1 MSTKDWLRFWI
12 LGLIW
17 GTSFLWI
24 KIAVSDISPFVLV
37 AFRTLFG
44 ALGLVVIMWSRK
56 TYPKSWKE
64 IRPWLGVFAV
74 VGLINVALPFVL
86 ISWSEQYISSGI
98 AAILDSAVPL
108 FSMLIAPL
116 VLRDD
121 PMSLAKTVG
130 LLIGFV
136 GVVILFS
143 PGLGQ
148 GINQGLVGE
157 GVMLVATLCY
167 AAGSI
172 YARLK
177 ARGLAPQWQAFLQ
190 LGTASVM
197 VWLFTG
203 VAERPIVL
211 PRLPITWLALLWLGL
226 LGSCVAYILFFGLMN
241 TIGPTRTTMVTYIP
255 PLVGVLLG
263 ALFLGEHLSWQAI
276 LGGLL
281 ILSGI
286 AVVNMNKL
294 PSKKPAK
301 VEEEEPAGC

>member
-24 KIAVSDISPFVLV
+24 KIAVTEVSPFVLV
-37 AFRTLFG
+37 GFRTLFG
-44 ALGLVVIMWSRK
+44 VLGLLVILWSQKAFLRN
-56 TYPKSWKE
+56 WKE
-64 IRPWLGVFAV
+64 IRAWLGVFAV

-98 AAILDSAVPL
+98 ASILNSTVPL
-108 FSMLIAPL
+108 FTMLLAPL

-121 PMSLAKTVG
+121 RMTLPKTLG

-136 GVVILFS
+136 GVLILFS
-143 PGLGQ
+143 PELAL
-148 GINQGLVGE
+148 GINQGLVGQ
-157 GVMLVATLCY
+157 GAMLLATLSY

-172 YARLK
+172 YVRLK

-190 LGTASVM
+190 LGTATVM

-203 VAERPIVL
+203 LAERPIVM

-226 LGSCVAYILFFGLMN
+226 LGSCVAYILFFALMN
-241 TIGPTRTTMVTYIP
+241 SIGPTRTTMVTYIP

-263 ALFLGEHLSWQAI
+263 AVFLGEHLNWQAI
-276 LGGLL
+276 LGGVL

-286 AVVNMNKL
+286 AVVNMKKL
-294 PSKKPAK
+294 PFKKPAREK
-301 VEEEEPAGC
+301 EEEPAGC